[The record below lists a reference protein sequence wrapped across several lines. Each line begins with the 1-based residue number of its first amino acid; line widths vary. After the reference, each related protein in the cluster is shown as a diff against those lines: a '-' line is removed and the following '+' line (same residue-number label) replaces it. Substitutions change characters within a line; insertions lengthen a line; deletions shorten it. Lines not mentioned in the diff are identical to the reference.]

1 MVEEKKEKE
10 SHPPKGVTR
19 RDFTRIA
26 ATFGLTSTMLAYGG
40 LARGGSPPDALQLA
54 QKAAETAKERSKVTP
69 KVKLKY
75 GMAGHDIESTWVAK
89 VGTYDFISDIEERTD
104 YAIQIDAMAANSG
117 CGEMT
122 CTEKCI
128 QGIIDLYCTST
139 NNASAVCPYFNI
151 LDFGALWPSRAA
163 LYSFAL
169 DYRSEDLYREP
180 MRRLYGLEMLF
191 GDYGLRGFFMSK
203 VKYGEGKP
211 ALDTLDK
218 LRATGAKLRTTGTL
232 FGLKSM
238 QLMGVNPVAISY
250 EEVVDA
256 VRQGAIDGAEAW
268 EIPFEMI
275 HFTEF
280 TGQYLYLK
288 YCSGN
293 WTTGM
298 NVKSLEKMPANL
310 RDALMESAYLAQVAT
325 LGKEEASI
333 WMKAGSGECD
343 PPPPSTEHWR
353 TGIRNIQWSDEEM
366 TKLEKLI
373 SPRHNPDPWKDW
385 MDKLNK
391 LYTRGDIFEKMYAI
405 AHEVPANAYA
415 IDIIPKRWW
424 KPNPPWWNDPATA
437 PWRRGNGYFGR
448 TMDKKISIINKNK
461 RLN

>member
-1 MVEEKKEKE
+1 MEEEKEQDTK
-10 SHPPKGVTR
+10 PQTGVSR
-19 RDFTRIA
+19 RDFSRIA
-26 ATFGLTSTMLAYGG
+26 ATFGLTSTLLAYAGF
-40 LARGGSPPDALQLA
+40 ARAGFTPDASKLA
-54 QKAAETAKERSKVTP
+54 QKADETAKDRSKVTP
-69 KVKLKY
+69 KIKLKY

-89 VGTYDFISDIEERTD
+89 VGTYDFIHDIEERTD
-104 YAIQIDAMAANSG
+104 YAIQIEAMAANSV

-128 QGIIDLYCTST
+128 QGIVDLYVTST
-139 NNASAVCPYFNI
+139 NNASATCPYFNI
-151 LDFGALWPSRAA
+151 LDFGALWPSRAS

-169 DYRSEDLYREP
+169 DYRSEDLWREP
-180 MRRLYGLEMLF
+180 MRRTYGIEMLF

-203 VKYGEGKP
+203 MKYGEGTP
-211 ALDTLDK
+211 PIDTLEK

-293 WTTGM
+293 WITGM
-298 NVKSLEKMPANL
+298 NVKSLEKMPSDL

-353 TGIRNIQWSDEEM
+353 TGIRNIQWSKEEM
-366 TKLEKLI
+366 LKLEKLI
-373 SPRHNPDPWKDW
+373 SPMHNPDPWKEW
-385 MDKLNK
+385 MEKLNRI
-391 LYTRGDIFEKMYAI
+391 YGRGDIFEKMYAI

-424 KPNPPWWNDPATA
+424 KPNPPWWNDPYTA
-437 PWRRGNGYFGR
+437 PWRRGDGYFGR
-448 TMDKKISIINKNK
+448 TMDKKVKLVK
-461 RLN
+461 